1 MTDFPSIVYKSP
13 GLHRAGGG
21 ATYDYMGVTDEAA
34 CATALKAGWR
44 LTLGEAVA
52 SVSATAVIKEVIEA
66 QEAIDDV
73 SPATRDELEQKAKE
87 LGIGFNARTSDT
99 VLAQRIAGAI

>member
-1 MTDFPSIVYKSP
+1 MTDFPTIVYKSP

-21 ATYDYMGVTDEAA
+21 ATYDYMGVADEAA
-34 CATALKAGWR
+34 CVVALKAGWR

-52 SVSATAVIKEVIEA
+52 GQRAQSVIQEVIEA